1 MISKQHLNMS
11 ALVTAV
17 IPTYNRPDLL
27 KKAVLSIER
36 QTYDNLEIIIVDNGI
51 LPEEKYSEVLQ
62 LGNNIKY
69 VKISEHGANYARNRG
84 IIEANGEYVAF
95 LDDDDE
101 WMPTK
106 VEESMKL
113 FDEDKNIGLVFT
125 DKEIIY
131 EEEGISYYSH
141 SHFGGNAAREILLTN
156 FIGSTS
162 CVMVK
167 ASLLKENMFD
177 VSMPADQDYDLWI
190 RLCKLCKIGRVNKP
204 LLKYYCRSSIV
215 QISADFTKYIQAY
228 GIIDKK
234 YAEDFMQLNSKEKL
248 FIRKSRI
255 NNLLYK
261 ALCNKDKQGYKEI
274 LSHQPFVGKITGIV
288 KWILGYKNLLRIK
301 SMATKMR

>member
-1 MISKQHLNMS
+1 MKS
-11 ALVTAV
+11 LVTVV

-51 LPEEKYSEVLQ
+51 LPREKYSEILQ

-69 VKISEHGANYARNRG
+69 VKIPEHGANYARNKGILEARG
-84 IIEANGEYVAF
+84 DYIAF

-101 WMPTK
+101 WMSTK

-131 EEEGISYYSH
+131 DNEGISYYSH
-141 SHFGGNAAREILLTN
+141 SHFSGNAAREILISN

-167 ASLLKENMFD
+167 ASLLQNNKFD
-177 VSMPADQDYDLWI
+177 VSMPAFQDHDLWI
-190 RLCKLCKIGRVNKP
+190 RLCQECEVGHVSKP
-204 LLKYYCRSSIV
+204 LLKYYQRASLD
-215 QISADFTKYIQAY
+215 QISSDYTKYIAACE
-228 GIIDKK
+228 IMDNK
-234 YAEDFMQLNSKEKL
+234 YAMYFSGLTSEEESRLQSY
-248 FIRKSRI
+248 RI
-255 NNLLYK
+255 NGLLLK
-261 ALCNKDKQGYKEI
+261 TLRSKDKDGYRKLLDTLSFSKKI
-274 LSHQPFVGKITGIV
+274 LGGL
-288 KWILGYKNLLRIK
+288 KWIIGYKNMLRIK
-301 SMATKMR
+301 ALLSKA

>member
-1 MISKQHLNMS
+1 MRTVRQMNS
-11 ALVTAV
+11 LVTV
-17 IPTYNRPDLL
+17 VVPTYNRPDLL
-27 KKAVLSIER
+27 KKAVLSVVQ

-69 VKISEHGANYARNRG
+69 VKIPEHGANYARNRG

-177 VSMPADQDYDLWI
+177 VSMPAFQDHDLWI
-190 RLCKLCKIGRVNKP
+190 RLCRECKVGHISKP
-204 LLKYYCRSSIV
+204 LLKYYQRASLD
-215 QISADFTKYIQAY
+215 QISSDYTKYIAACE
-228 GIIDKK
+228 IMDNK
-234 YAEDFMQLNSKEKL
+234 YARYFSELTPEE
-248 FIRKSRI
+248 KSRLQSYRI
-255 NNLLYK
+255 NGLLLK
-261 ALCNKDKQGYKEI
+261 TLRSKDKDGYQE
-274 LSHQPFVGKITGIV
+274 LLNTLPFSKRIIGSL
-288 KWILGYKNLLRIK
+288 KWMLGYKNILRIK
-301 SMATKMR
+301 ALLSKA

>member
-1 MISKQHLNMS
+1 
-11 ALVTAV
+11 
-17 IPTYNRPDLL
+17 
-27 KKAVLSIER
+27 
-36 QTYDNLEIIIVDNGI
+36 
-51 LPEEKYSEVLQ
+51 
-62 LGNNIKY
+62 
-69 VKISEHGANYARNRG
+69 
-84 IIEANGEYVAF
+84 
-95 LDDDDE
+95 
-101 WMPTK
+101 
-106 VEESMKL
+106 
-113 FDEDKNIGLVFT
+113 
-125 DKEIIY
+125 
-131 EEEGISYYSH
+131 
-141 SHFGGNAAREILLTN
+141 
-156 FIGSTS
+156 
-162 CVMVK
+162 MVK

-204 LLKYYCRSSIV
+204 LLRYYCRSSIV